1 MTKQVNSKAP
11 KERRGATERAVEVRL
26 PASTSNLGAGFD
38 CFGLALQLYLTVR
51 ATVDLKYKVKC
62 RVHIRG
68 GKQNVSLPRNAENL
82 IYRSLAYVAT
92 REAQVLPPLH
102 LAVHNE
108 IPVGGGLGSSATAI
122 VAGIKLFELL
132 HDFELPNEKVLQY
145 ATEFESHADNVAAT
159 LLGGFVV
166 TCNSR
171 EGIIAVKRSW
181 PSDIKIVVVSPEL
194 HLDTKLARAALPR
207 LINHVDGVFNLQR
220 AALFN
225 AALFE
230 HRYDLLWE
238 AMQDRLHQRKRSTL
252 IPGLAEALAIP
263 RQPGLLGI
271 ALSGAGPSVL
281 ALAQD
286 HFEEIGE
293 TIAQSFKRHE
303 IKTRVRPLDIDSA
316 GCQGR
321 VLRGARGSTSSD

>member
-1 MTKQVNSKAP
+1 MYGKVSKKKTDASA
-11 KERRGATERAVEVRL
+11 RTVEVRL

-51 ATVDLKYKVKC
+51 ATVALKSRVKC

-68 GKQNVSLPRNAENL
+68 GKENASLPRNAENL
-82 IYRSLAYVAT
+82 IYRSIAYVAA
-92 REAQVLPPLH
+92 REALALSPLH

-108 IPVGGGLGSSATAI
+108 IPLSRGLGSSAAAI
-122 VAGIKLFELL
+122 VAGIKLFELIY
-132 HDFELPNEKVLQY
+132 DFPLPHEKVLQY

-166 TCNSR
+166 TCMSR
-171 EGIIAVKRSW
+171 EGVIAVKRSW
-181 PSDIKIVVVSPEL
+181 PADLKVIVVSPEL
-194 HLDTKLARAALPR
+194 YLDTKLARAALPR
-207 LINHVDGVFNLQR
+207 RINHVDGVFNLQR

-238 AMQDRLHQRKRSTL
+238 AMQDRLHQQKRSTL
-252 IPGLAEALAIP
+252 IPGLIEALAIS

-286 HFEEIGE
+286 HFGEIGE
-293 TIAQSFKRHE
+293 TLVQSFQQHG
-303 IKTRVRPLDIDSA
+303 IKARVRLLEVDTL

-321 VLRGARGSTSSD
+321 VIRSA

>member
-1 MTKQVNSKAP
+1 MAPADKATNGKP
-11 KERRGATERAVEVRL
+11 KRSAKTRAVEVRL

-51 ATVDLKYKVKC
+51 ATVDLKSKVKC

-68 GKQNVSLPRNAENL
+68 GKQNASLPRNAENL
-82 IYRSLAYVAT
+82 IYRSIAYVAA
-92 REAQVLPPLH
+92 RESQVLPPLH

-108 IPVGGGLGSSATAI
+108 IPVSRGLGSSAAAI

-132 HDFELPNEKVLQY
+132 FDFELPNEKVLRY

-166 TCNSR
+166 TCNCR

-181 PSDIKIVVVSPEL
+181 PADIKIIVVSPEL
-194 HLDTKLARAALPR
+194 HLETKLARAALPR

-238 AMQDRLHQRKRSTL
+238 AMQDRLHQQKRSTL

-263 RQPGLLGI
+263 RQPGLLGM

-293 TIAQSFKRHE
+293 TIAKSFARRG

-321 VLRGARGSTSSD
+321 VLSRARESTSSG

>member
-1 MTKQVNSKAP
+1 MAPAGKATASG
-11 KERRGATERAVEVRL
+11 KKSTAKTLAVEVRL

-38 CFGLALQLYLTVR
+38 CFGLALDLYLTVR
-51 ATVDLKYKVKC
+51 ATIDLKSKLRC

-68 GKQNVSLPRNAENL
+68 GKHNLSLPRNTENL
-82 IYRSLAYVAT
+82 TYRSLAYVAS

-108 IPVGGGLGSSATAI
+108 IPVSRGLGSSAAAI

-132 HDFELPNEKVLQY
+132 YDANLPQEKVFQY

-166 TCNSR
+166 TCVGR
-171 EGIIAVKRSW
+171 DGVIAVKRSW
-181 PSDIKIVVVSPEL
+181 PPDIKVIIVSPEADL
-194 HLDTKLARAALPR
+194 ETKLARAALPR

-220 AALFN
+220 AALFH
-225 AALFE
+225 AALVD
-230 HRYDLLWE
+230 HHYDLLWE
-238 AMQDRLHQRKRSTL
+238 AMRDRLHQQKRSTL

-286 HFEEIGE
+286 HFDEIGE
-293 TIAQSFKRHE
+293 AVAQSFQQHG
-303 IKTRVRPLDIDSA
+303 IKTRVRQLGIDNG

-321 VLRGARGSTSSD
+321 VVRGG

>member
-1 MTKQVNSKAP
+1 MALAGKATASG
-11 KERRGATERAVEVRL
+11 KKRSVKTEAVEVRH
-26 PASTSNLGAGFD
+26 PASTTNLRAGFD

-51 ATVDLKYKVKC
+51 ATVDVESKVKC

-68 GKQNVSLPRNAENL
+68 GKHNASLPRSAENL
-82 IYRSLAYVAT
+82 VYRSMAYVAT

-102 LAVHNE
+102 LAIHNE
-108 IPVGGGLGSSATAI
+108 IPVSRGLGGSAAAI

-132 HDFELPNEKVLQY
+132 HDLELPNDKVLQY

-171 EGIIAVKRSW
+171 KGTIAVKRSW
-181 PSDIKIVVVSPEL
+181 PSDIKIIVVSPEL
-194 HLDTKLARAALPR
+194 HLETKLARAALPR

-230 HRYDLLWE
+230 QRYDLLWE
-238 AMQDRLHQRKRSTL
+238 AMQDRLHQQKRSTL
-252 IPGLAEALAIP
+252 IPGLAEALAVP
-263 RQPGLLGI
+263 RQPGLLGV

-293 TIAQSFKRHE
+293 TIAQSFARHG
-303 IKTRVRPLDIDSA
+303 IKTRVRPLDIDTA

-321 VLRGARGSTSSD
+321 VLHSA